1 MTELD
6 HALLRKLAEW
16 SPDGVPVTSLYLT
29 VDGRR
34 YPRRADFEVRLDELL
49 RSVRA
54 RALELPE
61 RAARSL
67 EGDVA
72 AISAFVRER
81 FERGD
86 TRGLALFS
94 ASGAGLWEEI
104 ALPRPVRDRVAVGP
118 RADVRMLEALLETHE
133 ATCVALVDYEKARIF
148 LSHLGRI
155 EEVRDL
161 FDEVPGRHD
170 QGGWSQM
177 RMQRHV
183 DDHRT
188 QHLKRVADVLF
199 RLWQGRG
206 FAHLVLAGPG
216 EAHRELEGLLHE
228 YLRRRVRAHLSLPMT
243 ATLEDVRARTLEVEE
258 ELEREEERA
267 WIERLAEAV
276 SSGAGVVGLDA
287 TLEALGE
294 GRVGTLIVG
303 LDLAHPGGACERC
316 GRLATQA
323 SACPACGAGMR
334 AVPDVVEVAVASA
347 YELGCDVETVTLDD
361 RLERLGG
368 IGALLRF

>member
-6 HALLRKLAEW
+6 HELLRKIAGW

-34 YPRRADFEVRLDELL
+34 YPRRVDYEVRLDELL
-49 RSVRA
+49 RSA
-54 RALELPE
+54 HGQALALPE
-61 RAARSL
+61 AAARSV
-67 EGDVA
+67 EGDLE
-72 AISAFVRER
+72 AISTFVRER

-94 ASGAGLWEEI
+94 ASAAGLWEEI
-104 ALPRPVRDRVAVGP
+104 ALPRPVRDRVVVGP
-118 RADVRMLEALLETHE
+118 RADVRMLEALLETYE
-133 ATCVALVDYEKARIF
+133 PMCVALVDYEKARLF
-148 LSHLGRI
+148 CSELGRV

-161 FDEVPGRHD
+161 ADEVPGRHD

-188 QHLKRVADVLF
+188 QHLKHVADALF
-199 RLWQGRG
+199 SLWRSRG

-228 YLRRRVRAHLSLPMT
+228 YLRQRVRAHVGLPMT
-243 ATLEDVRARTLEVEE
+243 ATLADVRARTLEVEE
-258 ELEREEERA
+258 ELERAQEGELVR
-267 WIERLAEAV
+267 RLADAV
-276 SSGAGVVGLDA
+276 PSGGGVAGLDA
-287 TLEALGE
+287 TLEALSE
-294 GRVGTLIVG
+294 GRVGTLVVG
-303 LDLAHPGGACERC
+303 LDLARPGGVCDRC
-316 GRLATQA
+316 GRLGTRA
-323 SACPACGAGMR
+323 SACPTCGAPMR
-334 AVPDVVEVAVASA
+334 EVPDVVEVAVAAA
-347 YELGCDVETVTLDD
+347 YERGCEVETVTADE

>member
-6 HALLRKLAEW
+6 QALLRKLAGW

-34 YPRRADFEVRLDELL
+34 YPRRADYEVRLEELL
-49 RSVRA
+49 RAA
-54 RALELPE
+54 RAQALGLPE
-61 RAARSL
+61 AAARSV
-67 EGDVA
+67 EGDVE
-72 AISAFVRER
+72 AISSFVRER

-94 ASGAGLWEEI
+94 ASAAGLWEEI
-104 ALPRPVRDRVAVGP
+104 ALPRPVRDRVVVGP
-118 RADVRMLEALLETHE
+118 RADVRMLEALLETYE
-133 ATCVALVDYEKARIF
+133 PICVALVDYEKARLF
-148 LSHLGRI
+148 LSQLGRV

-161 FDEVPGRHD
+161 VDEVPGRHD

-188 QHLKRVADVLF
+188 QHLKHVAEVLF
-199 RLWQGRG
+199 ALWRDRG

-243 ATLEDVRARTLEVEE
+243 ATLEDIRARTLEIEE
-258 ELEREEERA
+258 ELERAEE
-267 WIERLAEAV
+267 AEAV
-276 SSGAGVVGLDA
+276 GRLEDALASGGGVAGLEA
-287 TLEALGE
+287 TLEALSE
-294 GRVGTLIVG
+294 GRVGTLVVG
-303 LDLAHPGGACERC
+303 LDLAQPGGLCERC
-316 GRLATQA
+316 GRLATRA
-323 SACPACGAGMR
+323 SSCPACGAPMR
-334 AVPDVVEVAVASA
+334 EVPDVVEVAVASA
-347 YELGCDVETVTLDD
+347 YERGCRVETVTTDE
-361 RLERLGG
+361 RLGRLGG

>member
-6 HALLRKLAEW
+6 HALLRKLAGW

-34 YPRRADFEVRLDELL
+34 YPRRVDYEVRLDELL
-49 RSVRA
+49 RSA
-54 RALELPE
+54 RGQALALPE
-61 RAARSL
+61 AAARSVESDL
-67 EGDVA
+67 E

-94 ASGAGLWEEI
+94 ASAAGLWEEI
-104 ALPRPVRDRVAVGP
+104 ALSRPVRDRVVVGP
-118 RADVRMLEALLETHE
+118 RADVRMLEALLETYE
-133 ATCVALVDYEKARIF
+133 PTCVALVDYEKARLF
-148 LSHLGRI
+148 CSQLGRV

-161 FDEVPGRHD
+161 ADEVPGRHD

-188 QHLKRVADVLF
+188 QHLKHVADALF
-199 RLWQGRG
+199 AVWRNRG

-228 YLRRRVRAHLSLPMT
+228 YLRQRVRAHVGLAITS
-243 ATLEDVRARTLEVEE
+243 TLEEVRARTLEVEE
-258 ELEREEERA
+258 RLERAQEDELVR
-267 WIERLAEAV
+267 RLADAV
-276 SSGAGVVGLDA
+276 PSRGGVAGLDA
-287 TLEALGE
+287 TLEALSE
-294 GRVGTLIVG
+294 GRVGTLVVG
-303 LDLAHPGGACERC
+303 LDLARPGGVCDRC
-316 GRLATQA
+316 GRLGPRA
-323 SACPACGAGMR
+323 SACPTCGAPLR
-334 AVPDVVEVAVASA
+334 EVPDVIEVAVAAA
-347 YELGCDVETVTLDD
+347 YERGCEVETVTADE

>member
-1 MTELD
+1 VTELD
-6 HALLRKLAEW
+6 HTLLRKLAGW

-34 YPRRADFEVRLDELL
+34 YPRRTDYEVRLDELL
-49 RSVRA
+49 RSA
-54 RALELPE
+54 RAQALALPE
-61 RAARSL
+61 PAARSV
-67 EGDVA
+67 EGDIA
-72 AISAFVRER
+72 EISAFVRER

-94 ASGAGLWEEI
+94 ASAAGLWEEI
-104 ALPRPVRDRVAVGP
+104 TLPRPVRDRVVVGP
-118 RADVRMLEALLETHE
+118 RADVRMLEALLEIYE
-133 ATCVALVDYEKARIF
+133 PICLALVDYEKARLF
-148 LSHLGRI
+148 LSQLGRV

-161 FDEVPGRHD
+161 ADEVPGRHD

-188 QHLKRVADVLF
+188 QHLKHVADTLF
-199 RLWQGRG
+199 ALWRDRG

-228 YLRRRVRAHLSLPMT
+228 YLRQRVRAHLSLPMT
-243 ATLEDVRARTLEVEE
+243 ASLEEIRTRTLEIEE
-258 ELEREEERA
+258 GLEREQ
-267 WIERLAEAV
+267 EAQ
-276 SSGAGVVGLDA
+276 VVGHLEEA
-287 TLEALGE
+287 IASGRGVAGLEETLGALSE
-294 GRVGTLIVG
+294 GRVGTLVVG
-303 LDLAHPGGACERC
+303 LDLAQPGGVCDGC
-316 GRLATQA
+316 GRLGVKA
-323 SACPACGAGMR
+323 SACPTCGGPMR
-334 AVPDVVEVAVASA
+334 EVPDVVEVAVAAA
-347 YELGCDVETVTLDD
+347 YERGCEVETVTADE

>member
-16 SPDGVPVTSLYLT
+16 NPDGVPVTSLYLT

-34 YPRRADFEVRLDELL
+34 YPRRVDYEVRLEELL
-49 RSVRA
+49 RTA
-54 RALELPE
+54 RAQAATMPE
-61 RAARSL
+61 AAARSV
-67 EGDVA
+67 EGDLME
-72 AISAFVRER
+72 ISRFVRER

-94 ASGAGLWEEI
+94 ASAAGLWEEI
-104 ALPRPVRDRVAVGP
+104 PLPRPLRDLVVVGP
-118 RADVRMLEALLETHE
+118 RAELRMLEALLETYE
-133 ATCVALVDYEKARIF
+133 TDCVALVDYEKARIF
-148 LSHLGRI
+148 LSRLGRA

-161 FDEVPGRHD
+161 TDEVPGRHD

-188 QHLKRVADVLF
+188 QHLKHVSEVLF
-199 RLWQGRG
+199 GLWQERG
-206 FAHLVLAGPG
+206 FAHLILAGPG

-228 YLRRRVRAHLSLPMT
+228 YLRQRVRAHLSLPMT
-243 ATLEDVRARTLEVEE
+243 ATLEDVRVRALEVEE
-258 ELEREEERA
+258 AVERA
-267 WIERLAEAV
+267 EEAAVVERLVEAIP
-276 SSGAGVVGLDA
+276 SGGGVGGLDA
-287 TLEALGE
+287 TLEALSE
-294 GRVGTLIVG
+294 GRVGTLVVQ
-303 LDLAHPGGACERC
+303 LDLAHPGGVCDRC
-316 GRLATQA
+316 GRLGTRA
-323 SACPACGAGMR
+323 SACPTCGSPMR
-334 AVPDVVEVAVASA
+334 EVRDVVEVAVASA
-347 YELGCDVETVTLDD
+347 YEGGCRVETVTADE